1 MEIVTNTLI
10 MNNKERILSEILFT
24 EQGENVTSEEMTND
38 YEFYN
43 RLMQRN
49 LTVEMDEI
57 NYETGYLSGNL
68 N

>member
-49 LTVEMDEI
+49 LTVEIDEI
-57 NYETGYLSGNL
+57 NYETGYLHGNL